1 MSELLTLT
9 AAQAA
14 ERVRAGELDPGEV
27 WEAYHRRAGGRR
39 AQRLHLG
46 RRRPRRASTPSG
58 PLGGVPVAVKD
69 LFCTKGVPSQAGSRI
84 LEDYRPPYTAT
95 SVEKLEQAGAPLLGK
110 TNQDEF
116 AMGSSTEHSAYGP
129 TLNPWDT
136 ARVPGRLVGR
146 ERRRRRRGLGA
157 VVDRHGHGRLDPPAR
172 RAVRHRGAQAH
183 VRRGLPL
190 RDDRL
195 RLEPRPVRPVHARRD
210 RRGAAARRDG
220 GQGPVRLH
228 LARPARSRR
237 AAEPHR
243 PARRAHRR
251 AGGALGRGRRRG
263 RARLVRGDARP
274 RARARRHG
282 RALPAAA
289 RPACAQRLLPD
300 RARRGVLEPRA
311 LRRRPLRLPRARRPR
326 PPAHVHGDARPGLRR
341 GGQAPDHARDLR
353 ALLGLLRRLLRPRAA
368 GAHADRARLRVR
380 VRALRLRRD
389 ADGALRRLRA
399 RREDVGPARDVP
411 PGLPRR
417 ADVARRAARHLH
429 PERALRG
436 AARRLPA
443 RRARVQRE
451 RAARRRARARARD
464 RLPRR
469 AVEGPRHDDLGT
481 RHRPRDP
488 RPARHADEDVLRLRA
503 VLRRAAEHAHLPGL
517 PRACPAR
524 CRWSTRRPCTTR

>member
-14 ERVRAGELDPGEV
+14 ERVRAGELDPGEL
-27 WEAYHRRAGGRR
+27 WEAYRRRAAADELNAYTWVADGPGDVDP
-39 AQRLHLG
+39 G
-46 RRRPRRASTPSG
+46 G

-136 ARVPGRLVGR
+136 GRVPGGSSGGSAAAVAAGSAPVG
-146 ERRRRRRGLGA
+146 
-157 VVDRHGHGRLDPPAR
+157 DRHGHGRLDPPAR
-172 RAVRHRGAQAH
+172 RAVRHRRPQAH
-183 VRRGLPL
+183 LRRGLPL

-228 LARPARSRR
+228 LGRPARARSSCR
-237 AAEPHR
+237 AAPTCAASASACPR
-243 PARRAHRR
+243 SS
-251 AGGALGRGRRRG
+251 
-263 RARLVRGDARP
+263 RARASTPGVLAAFERDARP
-274 RARARRHG
+274 RARARRHR
-282 RALPAAA
+282 RAVPAAA
-289 RPACAQRLLPD
+289 RPARAQRLLPD
-300 RARRGVLEPRA
+300 RAGRGVVQPRA
-311 LRRRPLRLPRARRPR
+311 LRRRPLRLPRAGRPR
-326 PPAHVHGDARPGLRR
+326 PPAHVHGDARAGLRR

-368 GAHADRARLRVR
+368 GADADRARLRDR

-389 ADGALRRLRA
+389 ADGAVRRLRA
-399 RREDVGPARDVP
+399 RREDLGPARDVP

-417 ADVARRAARHLH
+417 ADVARRAPRHLD

-436 AARRLPA
+436 AARSASSSP
-443 RRARVQRE
+443 
-451 RAARRRARARARD
+451 
-464 RLPRR
+464 
-469 AVEGPRHDDLGT
+469 GPRSART
-481 RHRPRDP
+481 RCSTPPTRSS
-488 RPARHADEDVLRLRA
+488 ARSTSA
-503 VLRRAAEHAHLPGL
+503 
-517 PRACPAR
+517 
-524 CRWSTRRPCTTR
+524 TRRGGGRA